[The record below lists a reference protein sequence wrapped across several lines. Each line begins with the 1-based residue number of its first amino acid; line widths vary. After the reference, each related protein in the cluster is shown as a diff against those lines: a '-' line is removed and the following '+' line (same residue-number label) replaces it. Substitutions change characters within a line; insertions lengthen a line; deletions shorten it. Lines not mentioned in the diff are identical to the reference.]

1 MKKKKK
7 KVKAI
12 FTDCLYTEAEL
23 NGNNKP
29 NYAIYAEGITL
40 NVNFNPEKIKQY
52 KNKISLLLDEL
63 PKEFKK
69 TEGGG
74 WSFLK
79 MPFDKNEHQWGEQSD
94 AQQLLLLGLA
104 TGKAKYLFPR
114 ELCIILPGS
123 VPYIVIE

>member
-1 MKKKKK
+1 MKLTAE
-7 KVKAI
+7 KVREI

-29 NYAIYAEGITL
+29 NYSIYAEGII
-40 NVNFNPEKIKQY
+40 FNPQKIKKY
-52 KNKISLLLDEL
+52 KKTISLFLDEL

-74 WSFLK
+74 WSLVK

>member
-1 MKKKKK
+1 MKLTKE
-7 KVKAI
+7 KVRAI

-23 NGNNKP
+23 NGNKP
-29 NYAIYAEGITL
+29 NYAIYAEGIT
-40 NVNFNPEKIKQY
+40 FNPKKIKKY
-52 KNKISLLLDEL
+52 KKTISLFLDEL